1 MVSTQTVTAMQ
12 RAQQTLDRAFAR
24 LGTGQIETS
33 SSVNRAIHQ
42 TKADLTAEIAAQQSR
57 INAATRDESRSLTA
71 VDAYSEAEIRYLQ
84 AAAILK
90 NSARDGATVYER
102 QSAVAEAERIYASID
117 PYYGNKL
124 FEGEQVAFRGDTLGH
139 LAPTGLGTGK
149 DVALVDRIFYAASNG
164 ADGFELW
171 SSTGAAG
178 SELAV
183 GNIEPGPLG
192 QFTAG
197 TAPTWAAANGL
208 LYYTASTAANGTE
221 LWRSDGTKAGT
232 FLLSDL
238 TPGAPSSTISNM
250 VELKGSLYF
259 TLSEGTD
266 HYLYKSDGTAETTKR
281 ISKISSGSA
290 PKYFTSLDNNL
301 YFVSQTPSN
310 GIELRRTDG
319 TLSGTSLVADIRPGA
334 ASSFPEYLTPSG
346 DKLFFTALTS
356 TGGRELYVADKTGTR
371 RVADIYPGSTDG
383 LPITP
388 TMFISAVKGGVVFTA
403 QDPTA
408 GMELYYSDGNSVT
421 RLTDLTPGPADT
433 SFGGPTRAA
442 AIGDKFAFAATTSD
456 GFYAPYLTDLAGN
469 RQLIT
474 SDDGDALTFSSHFVT
489 AGNYLY
495 MRAAEAGAPG
505 SRLYRVDPTTAK
517 ATAIAGTQDIP
528 FVNQTVIGDKVFA
541 TALKSGIQRTFV
553 YGPDGL
559 YQVPGTI
566 SQGYA
571 ILVPGLTGTRLQQ
584 SADTLTAA
592 AVNVSSQ
599 RQAAQWAAD
608 RAGIVQRFHAGIKT
622 VAEQAKQQVSVAD
635 PQNELTVAREASERL
650 KRGSAS
656 LAAEAQAGAFLAG
669 GIQDVLK
676 AAKTESEDLQARR
689 DAKLQ
694 EAKRQQRGKFLRG
707 EITTLSGRPVT
718 AGLSTIGLQVET
730 SRFDPPPVQPAY
742 RPVIAPIKLAG
753 ATLT

>member
-57 INAATRDESRSLTA
+57 INGATRDESRSLTA

-102 QSAVAEAERIYASID
+102 QTAVAEAERIYASID
-117 PYYGNKL
+117 PLYGNKL
-124 FEGEQVAFRGDTLGH
+124 FEGEQVAFRGDKLGH

-183 GNIEPGPLG
+183 GDIEPGPLG

-208 LYYTASTAANGTE
+208 LYYTTSTAANGTE

-250 VELKGSLYF
+250 VEFKGSLYF

-266 HYLYKSDGTAETTKR
+266 HYLYKSDGTAETTKK

-290 PKYFTSLDNNL
+290 PKYFTSAGDSL
-301 YFVSQTPSN
+301 YFISQTPSN
-310 GIELRRTDG
+310 GIEVRRTDG

-356 TGGRELYVADKTGTR
+356 AGGRELYVADKTGAR
-371 RVADIYPGSTDG
+371 RIADIYPGSTDG

-388 TMFISAVKGGVVFTA
+388 TMFISAAKGGVVFTA
-403 QDPTA
+403 RDPAA
-408 GMELYYSDGNSVT
+408 GMELYYSDGNTVT
-421 RLTDLTPGPADT
+421 RLTDLTPGPTDT
-433 SFGGPTRAA
+433 PFGGPTRAV
-442 AIGDKFAFAATTSD
+442 AIGDKFAFGAITSD
-456 GFYAPYLTDLAGN
+456 GFYAAYLTDLAGN
-469 RQLIT
+469 RQLIA
-474 SDDGDALTFSSHFVT
+474 SDDGDALTFTGNFTV
-489 AGNYLY
+489 AGDYLY
-495 MRAAEAGAPG
+495 IRAAETGQPG
-505 SRLYRVDPTTAK
+505 SRFYRVDPTTAK
-517 ATAIAGTQDIP
+517 ATAIAGTQDLP
-528 FVNQTVIGDKVFA
+528 LANQTVIGDKIFA
-541 TALKSGIQRTFV
+541 TALKSGIQRTYV

-559 YQVPGTI
+559 YQVPGTV

-571 ILVPGLTGTRLQQ
+571 ILVPGLTGARLQQ
-584 SADTLTAA
+584 SADTLAA
-592 AVNVSSQ
+592 AAANVSSQ
-599 RQAAQWAAD
+599 RRSAQLAAE
-608 RAGIVQRFHAGIKT
+608 RAGMVQRFHSGIKAI
-622 VAEQAKQQVSVAD
+622 AEETKQKVTAIVAD
-635 PQNELTVAREASERL
+635 DELTVARDASERL
-650 KRGSAS
+650 QRGSAS
-656 LAAEAQAGAFLAG
+656 LAAEAQAGAFLAD

-694 EAKRQQRGKFLRG
+694 EAKRQQRSKLLRG
-707 EITTLSGRPVT
+707 EVTTPSARPVT

>member
-1 MVSTQTVTAMQ
+1 MVSTLTVTAMQ
-12 RAQQTLDRAFAR
+12 RAQQTLDRAFTR
-24 LGTGQIETS
+24 LGTGQVETS

-57 INAATRDESRSLTA
+57 IKGATRDESLSLTA
-71 VDAYSEAEIRYLQ
+71 VDAYSEAETRYLQ

-102 QSAVAEAERIYASID
+102 QTAVAEAERIYASID
-117 PYYGNKL
+117 PLYGNKL
-124 FEGEQVAFRGDTLGH
+124 FEGEQVAFRGDKLGH
-139 LAPTGLGTGK
+139 FAPTGLGTGN

-164 ADGFELW
+164 TDGLELW
-171 SSTGAAG
+171 SSTGAPG

-183 GNIEPGPLG
+183 GDIEPGPLG

-238 TPGAPSSTISNM
+238 TPGAASSTISNM

-259 TLSEGTD
+259 TLSDGTD
-266 HYLYKSDGTAETTKR
+266 HYLYKSDGTAETTKK

-290 PKYFTSLDNNL
+290 PKYFTSAGDSL
-301 YFVSQTPSN
+301 YFISQTSAN

-319 TLSGTSLVADIRPGA
+319 TASGTSLVADIRPGA
-334 ASSFPEYLTPSG
+334 FSSFPEYLTPSS
-346 DKLFFTALTS
+346 DKVFFTALTS
-356 TGGRELYVADKTGTR
+356 TGGRELYVADASGAR
-371 RVADIYPGSTDG
+371 RIADIYPGSTDG

-388 TMFISAVKGGVVFTA
+388 TMFISAAKGGVVFTA
-403 QDPTA
+403 RDPAA
-408 GMELYYSDGNSVT
+408 GMELYYSDGNTVT
-421 RLTDLTPGPADT
+421 RLTDLTPGPTDT
-433 SFGGPTRAA
+433 PFGGPTRAV
-442 AIGDKFAFAATTSD
+442 AIGNKFAFGATTSD
-456 GFYAPYLTDLAGN
+456 GFYAAYLTDLAGN
-469 RQLIT
+469 RQLIA
-474 SDDGDALTFSSHFVT
+474 SDDGDALTFTGNFTV
-489 AGNYLY
+489 AGDYLY
-495 MRAAEAGAPG
+495 IRAAETGQPG
-505 SRLYRVDPTTAK
+505 SRFYRVDPTTAK
-517 ATAIAGTQDIP
+517 ATAIAGTQDLP
-528 FVNQTVIGDKVFA
+528 LANQTVIGDKIFA
-541 TALKSGIQRTFV
+541 TALKSGIQRTYV

-559 YQVPGTI
+559 YQVPGTV

-584 SADTLTAA
+584 SADTLAA
-592 AVNVSSQ
+592 AAANVSSQ
-599 RQAAQWAAD
+599 RRSAQLAAE
-608 RAGIVQRFHAGIKT
+608 RAGVVQLFHSGIKAI
-622 VAEQAKQQVSVAD
+622 AEQAKQKATAIVAD
-635 PQNELTVAREASERL
+635 DELTVARDASERL
-650 KRGSAS
+650 QRGSAS
-656 LAAEAQAGAFLAG
+656 LAAEAQAGAFLAD

-676 AAKTESEDLQARR
+676 TAKTESEDLQARR

-694 EAKRQQRGKFLRG
+694 EAKRQQRSKLLRG
-707 EITTLSGRPVT
+707 EITTPSVRPVT